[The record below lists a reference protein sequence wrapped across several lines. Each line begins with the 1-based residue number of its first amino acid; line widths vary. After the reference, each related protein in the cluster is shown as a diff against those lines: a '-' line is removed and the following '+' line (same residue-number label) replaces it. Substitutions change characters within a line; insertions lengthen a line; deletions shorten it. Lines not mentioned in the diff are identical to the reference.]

1 MPSTKRKA
9 SAKKQQPI
17 TQHVLPLLKKP
28 MEQIG
33 KQINVPGSFW
43 DGRMSTDE
51 RNTFYKYDSR
61 STSSCSSR
69 SPRTLRTRPTSS
81 STSRA
86 RYSAG
91 VKIVAGMH
99 PCTPS
104 FAPLQPR
111 SLGSHSPAR
120 SRERSFV
127 HLRACSRTPAWTRII
142 WASSSWWAPTSQSS
156 CRPSRKSRSAT
167 IPNFA
172 ARAESTTSLR
182 LEHERQTCA
191 ALMSV
196 LILM

>member
-51 RNTFYKYDSR
+51 RNTFYKCDSR

-69 SPRTLRTRPTSS
+69 SPLTLRTRPTSS

-99 PCTPS
+99 TLVC
-104 FAPLQPR
+104 PLAA
-111 SLGSHSPAR
+111 SLAR
-120 SRERSFV
+120 LSLTCSLYHVNARLFTSGLALGPQHLGILVIGGHQQVKVHAVRQGNQGVLLFQISRQGRRAR
-127 HLRACSRTPAWTRII
+127 RACGLSMSA
-142 WASSSWWAPTSQSS
+142 
-156 CRPSRKSRSAT
+156 RP
-167 IPNFA
+167 
-172 ARAESTTSLR
+172 
-182 LEHERQTCA
+182 
-191 ALMSV
+191 V
-196 LILM
+196 LHS